1 MALAAT
7 GTATAATASLHGAET
22 LGSGT
27 TTLVLRSSVSK
38 MSYPELMTMLNVT
51 TAALGFQA
59 PRYDFVYLPWAK
71 LAFVNFEDPASCTAY
86 FTVFRNV
93 CHLGAEHPG
102 ISAVAEAFVQGL
114 ARNLAF
120 FLAKCGWKAV
130 SDLRAPCVFSGGVQ
144 VPLAQAIRQ
153 HVSQE
158 VLLDEEQRARASA
171 VGRPNNPGLAESG
184 IREDQRPGWSGH
196 VRASGRTFSRG
207 AGSRGDSGRKGATK
221 GRGSKGKGT
230 KGNGAQTDRG
240 KGAAGRSRG
249 PEPERVVFQ
258 L

>member
-1 MALAAT
+1 M
-7 GTATAATASLHGAET
+7 ATAQTAASLHGADT
-22 LGSGT
+22 LGDGT

-38 MSYPELMTMLNVT
+38 MTYPELMTMLNVT

-71 LAFVNFEDPASCTAY
+71 LAFVNFEDPASCKAY

-93 CHLGAEHPG
+93 CNLGAEHPG

-184 IREDQRPGWSGH
+184 SREDQRN
-196 VRASGRTFSRG
+196 FSKG
-207 AGSRGDSGRKGATK
+207 ARGDSSGKGATK
-221 GRGSKGKGT
+221 GRGSKGKSA

>member
-1 MALAAT
+1 MH
-7 GTATAATASLHGAET
+7 ASLHGADT
-22 LGSGT
+22 LSDGT
-27 TTLVLRSSVSK
+27 TTLVLRSTFSK
-38 MSYPELMTMLNVT
+38 MTYPELMTMLNVT

-71 LAFVNFEDPASCTAY
+71 LAFVNFEDPASCKAY

-93 CHLGAEHPG
+93 CNLGAEHPG

-130 SDLRAPCVFSGGVQ
+130 SDPRAPCVFSGGVP
-144 VPLAQAIRQ
+144 VSLAEAIRS

-158 VLLDEEQRARASA
+158 VLLDEEQRARASRA
-171 VGRPNNPGLAESG
+171 AGRPTNPGLAE
-184 IREDQRPGWSGH
+184 
-196 VRASGRTFSRG
+196 
-207 AGSRGDSGRKGATK
+207 AGSREEPRPGQGGRGSGDSSGKGAKGRGRKGA
-221 GRGSKGKGT
+221 R
-230 KGNGAQTDRG
+230 GAQTDRG
-240 KGAAGRSRG
+240 KGGKGTAGRSRG